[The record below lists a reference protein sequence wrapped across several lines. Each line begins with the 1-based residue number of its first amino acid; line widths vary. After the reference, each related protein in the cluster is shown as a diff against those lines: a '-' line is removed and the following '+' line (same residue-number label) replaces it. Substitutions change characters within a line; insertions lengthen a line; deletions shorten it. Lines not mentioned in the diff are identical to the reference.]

1 MIAASGN
8 IAHDVD
14 VTPPM
19 GFTGLHDFAHACDK
33 RTAEVVVGQRSGG
46 IAIVKIQTSNLTE
59 HVTKVLGRSIV
70 AGEYQPGAVFQIHEL
85 CTTFDSSRTVIR
97 EAIKALT
104 AKGMV
109 TSRASVGSIVL
120 EEAEWNLSDPDVLAW
135 FLHRKGSRLQLIRE
149 FNDFRIA
156 IEPTAAALAAARG
169 DAKAFSA
176 IHAALERMRAAER
189 GEDDSLDS
197 DVEFHVAILEASGN
211 RFFFNMR
218 HTIDV
223 ALRISIQVTNRQKSV
238 AVASAAD
245 HAKVADAIG
254 AGDEEGARQAMLNLL
269 AEARLLLEAPAP
281 E

>member
-1 MIAASGN
+1 MA
-8 IAHDVD
+8 
-14 VTPPM
+14 
-19 GFTGLHDFAHACDK
+19 
-33 RTAEVVVGQRSGG
+33 
-46 IAIVKIQTSNLTE
+46 KIRTSNLTE
-59 HVTKVLGRSIV
+59 HVTKTLGRSIV
-70 AGEYQPGAVFQIHEL
+70 SGEYEPGAVVQIHEL
-85 CTTFDSSRTVIR
+85 CTTFDASRTVIR
-97 EAIKALT
+97 EAVKALT

-109 TSRASVGSIVL
+109 TSRASLGSIVL
-120 EEAEWNLSDPDVLAW
+120 EETEWNLSDPDVLAW

-169 DAKAFSA
+169 DAESISA

-254 AGDEEGARQAMLNLL
+254 AGDEAGARQAMLNLL
-269 AEARLLLEAPAP
+269 AEARLLLKEPAP

>member
-1 MIAASGN
+1 M
-8 IAHDVD
+8 
-14 VTPPM
+14 
-19 GFTGLHDFAHACDK
+19 
-33 RTAEVVVGQRSGG
+33 
-46 IAIVKIQTSNLTE
+46 KIQTSNLTE

-70 AGEYQPGAVFQIHEL
+70 SGEYQPGAIFQIHEL
-85 CTTFDSSRTVIR
+85 CTTFDSSRTVVR

-169 DAKAFSA
+169 DARAISA

-254 AGDEEGARQAMLNLL
+254 AGDEDGARQAMLNLL
-269 AEARLLLEAPAP
+269 AEARLLLKAPAP